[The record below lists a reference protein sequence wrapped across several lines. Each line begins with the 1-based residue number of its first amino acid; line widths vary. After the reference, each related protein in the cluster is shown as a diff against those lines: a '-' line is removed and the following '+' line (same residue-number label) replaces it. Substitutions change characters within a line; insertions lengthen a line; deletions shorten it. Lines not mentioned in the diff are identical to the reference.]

1 MNNLKIKTFTYEDN
15 FIFKY
20 NKQYENEETRN
31 NGAYYYNKKLYLIDD
46 DINTFLKYNNVE
58 IVDIKINSIVKGN
71 NPPTSILI
79 YTIIYKDLNN

>member
-15 FIFKY
+15 FIFNY
-20 NKQYENEETRN
+20 NRQYENDDAIN
-31 NGAYYYNKKLYLIDD
+31 YGAYYYNKKLHLIDD
-46 DINTFLKYNNVE
+46 DINTFLKDNNVE

-79 YTIIYKDLNN
+79 YTIIYKDFNN